1 METTDLKGPA
11 IHRNRPGT
19 SENRILEALPRDVYQ
34 RLEADL
40 QQVSLSHGQ
49 VLYEAGTP
57 VDYVYFPQKNAM
69 VSLLCTSDDGESV
82 EVGVTGW
89 EGIVGI
95 SAFMGGATTPHLTL
109 VQMAGT
115 ARRLRSEILMREF
128 RRSEPLQTALLRYT
142 SALLA
147 QISQTAL
154 CNRIHSVEERLARWI
169 LVSQDRTE
177 AKQLPLTHEFLAHML
192 GTSRSTVSLTAA
204 TLQQAGLIRYT
215 RGKISVVNR
224 ERLQDVACSCYAIVQ
239 RHFQKMAAQFP
250 SNEITRNL

>member
-1 METTDLKGPA
+1 
-11 IHRNRPGT
+11 
-19 SENRILEALPRDVYQ
+19 
-34 RLEADL
+34 
-40 QQVSLSHGQ
+40 
-49 VLYEAGTP
+49 VLYDFGAP
-57 VDYVYFPQKNAM
+57 VDYVYFPEKNAM
-69 VSLLCTSDDGESV
+69 VSLLCTAEDGTSV

-89 EGIVGI
+89 EGAVGI
-95 SAFMGGATTPHLTL
+95 SAFMGTTTAPHLSL

-115 ARRLRSEILMREF
+115 AHKLRSEIVQREF
-128 RRSEPLQTALLRYT
+128 RHSEPMQTILLRYT

-154 CNRIHSVEERLARWI
+154 CNRIHTVEERLARWI

-215 RGKISVVNR
+215 RGKITVVDR
-224 ERLQDVACSCYAIVQ
+224 DRLETVACSCYAIVK
-239 RHFQKMAAQFP
+239 RHFETTGAVA
-250 SNEITRNL
+250 IG